1 MGAIGRTGVNHRELC
16 SLRGNS
22 KRFRTAIDDKD
33 DVEGRACILVA
44 FRPPITVG
52 RRTLGKRVNGDIG
65 AIVRDIHLRDTLG
78 DVLIG
83 IDPVPA
89 QLCSRQD
96 GSGGVSIGRRPG
108 IGCGRGVDIA
118 MRLSCARGMSV
129 GCRRRVLIGRGGT
142 IGIAVGLSCA
152 RGMSVGRAGD
162 IGVGRCRGVGARLRR
177 PV

>member
-1 MGAIGRTGVNHRELC
+1 MGAIGRTRVNHRELC

-52 RRTLGKRVNGDIG
+52 RRTLGKRVNSDIG
-65 AIVRDIHLRDTLG
+65 AIVRDSHLRDTLG
-78 DVLIG
+78 DVLLG
-83 IDPVPA
+83 VDPVPA

-96 GSGGVSIGRRPG
+96 GGGGVG
-108 IGCGRGVDIA
+108 IGRGVDIA
-118 MRLSCARGMSV
+118 MRLSSGRGMSV
-129 GCRRRVLIGRGGT
+129 GRRRRVLIGRSGT
-142 IGIAVGLSCA
+142 IGIAVGLSSG
-152 RGMSVGRAGD
+152 RGMSVGRAGGM
-162 IGVGRCRGVGARLRR
+162 GVGRRRRVGARLCR